1 MLKIIK
7 NLSENYLNFLMQ
19 SFQKQ
24 SSSVLNNIGK
34 CSMQGGAIRK
44 MSLFLNIIGICSLQG
59 GYKNDVIVPKQ

>member
-34 CSMQGGAIRK
+34 CSMQGG
-44 MSLFLNIIGICSLQG
+44 
-59 GYKNDVIVPKQ
+59 GYKKDVIVLKHHWNMFFAGGLQE